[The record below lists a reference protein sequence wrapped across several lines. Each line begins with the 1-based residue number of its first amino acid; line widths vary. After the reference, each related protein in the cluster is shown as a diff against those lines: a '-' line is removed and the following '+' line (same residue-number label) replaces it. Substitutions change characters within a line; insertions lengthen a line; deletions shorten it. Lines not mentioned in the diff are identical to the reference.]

1 MQISASDATAMTTTE
16 LLQLIEN
23 RQSIGQ
29 LTEPAPTQD
38 ELEQALQAALAAP
51 DHHRLRPWHFLQL
64 RGIARQQLGQLFVEC
79 LQESGNIDQ
88 QQQERVLAQPLRAPL
103 ILIAIIKT
111 KIHPK
116 VPKVEQILSMGAAV
130 QNFLLMLTA
139 QGYAAIW
146 RTGDLAESAILKQ
159 KLALESD
166 DEIAGFIYI
175 GTASRQILPRER
187 LPVSDFLS
195 QWPS

>member
-1 MQISASDATAMTTTE
+1 MQISASDATTTTANA
-16 LLQLIEN
+16 LLELIES

-29 LTEPAPTQD
+29 LTEPAPSQA

-64 RGIARQQLGQLFVEC
+64 RGTARQQLGRLFVDC
-79 LQESGNIDQ
+79 LQESGITNP

>member
-1 MQISASDATAMTTTE
+1 MSITTKTTAPIAAAT

-51 DHHRLRPWHFLQL
+51 DHHRLRPWQFLQL
-64 RGIARQQLGQLFVEC
+64 RGAARQQLGQLFVEC
-79 LQESGNIDQ
+79 LQEAGITDQ
-88 QQQERVLAQPLRAPL
+88 QQLERVLAQPLRAPL
-103 ILIAIIKT
+103 ILIAIVKT
-111 KIHPK
+111 QTHPK
-116 VPKVEQILSMGAAV
+116 VPKVEQVLSLGAAV

-139 QGYAAIW
+139 QGYASIW
-146 RTGDLAESAILKQ
+146 RTGDLAESASLKH
-159 KLALESD
+159 KMALEPD

-175 GTASRQILPRER
+175 GTANRQIPPRER
-187 LPVSDFLS
+187 LPVSEFLK
-195 QWPS
+195 QWPI